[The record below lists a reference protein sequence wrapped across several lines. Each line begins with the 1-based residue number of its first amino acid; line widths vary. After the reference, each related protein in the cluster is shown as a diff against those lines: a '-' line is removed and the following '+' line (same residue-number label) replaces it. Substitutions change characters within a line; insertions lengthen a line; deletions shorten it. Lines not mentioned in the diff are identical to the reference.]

1 MLVTYHIVSDR
12 NSQLH
17 NATKLSCSFWN
28 KFVVPETSI
37 VIRLSVFTQF
47 GNTIARAYEPYY
59 RDGVKYGAV
68 EFNTQFLDRF
78 SQYEIV
84 GTLIH
89 EIGHTLGI
97 GWDRWMNLFDAHTGK
112 FNLDSTEIV
121 PDLEKM
127 LVETDYGP
135 GTTLV
140 HWDEMSFD
148 KELMTGL
155 KGDDEYVLPVTI
167 DVMELLG
174 HKIQERLTE
183 SRKLSD
189 MIDDLRGVVFSQ
201 SDEATQI
208 NREAYV
214 KTDIWE
220 EIYSYQKSQFSQGLN

>member
-12 NSQLH
+12 NSKLH
-17 NATKLSCSFWN
+17 NAAKLSCSFWN
-28 KFVVPETSI
+28 KFIVPETPI

-47 GNTIARAYEPYY
+47 GNTIARAYEPYF
-59 RDGVKYGAV
+59 RDGVKYGVV

-97 GWDRWMNLFDAHTGK
+97 GWDRWMDLFDTNTGK
-112 FNLDSTEIV
+112 FNQYATETV
-121 PDLEKM
+121 PDLNQM

-140 HWDEMSFD
+140 HWDELSFG

-155 KGDDEYVLPVTI
+155 KNDDEYLLPVTI

-174 HKIQERLTE
+174 HNIQEKLTE
-183 SRKLSD
+183 PQKLAD
-189 MIDDLRGVVFSQ
+189 IIDNLRGVVFSQ
-201 SDEATQI
+201 SDEVTRI
-208 NREAYV
+208 NRDAYV

-220 EIYSYQKSQFSQGLN
+220 EIYSHQRSQFS